1 MKNDAL
7 PLWARGRGR
16 GRDPEKVTEGVFT
29 FVAIDERGHPRE
41 VPGEDGG

>member
-1 MKNDAL
+1 VKVET
-7 PLWARGRGR
+7 WARVRGRGR
-16 GRDPEKVTEGVFT
+16 ASEKVTEGVFT